1 MNTTNSDFKQ
11 AGAAPK
17 ITGRS
22 AGEHQTDGK
31 RWKST
36 SGGIITKQQRQQNQQ
51 QEQQIFA

>member
-36 SGGIITKQQRQQNQQ
+36 SEGIITKQQRQKNQQ